1 MNTIPTSYEYT
12 KKIYSKNLNYNI
24 LPEIINDLIKIR
36 DDTKDNLIIKRLGD
50 IINKIS
56 GIINESKKNAE
67 LIRNDISKL
76 NKEIN
81 KNFDELKNNNKKQ
94 QKLECENGQYIGE
107 VVDGVREGRGIY
119 YLTKGPYKGDKYEG
133 EWKNDKRDGKGIDIF
148 HNGAKYEGDYK
159 NGKFDGKGIL
169 IFPNGDRY
177 EGDFKDDKQEG
188 KGIYYYKNGD
198 REMGDYFDGRKIGKH
213 VLLTNKGE
221 VKINKFKYNLF
232 EGF

>member
-1 MNTIPTSYEYT
+1 MNTIPTPYEYT

-24 LPEIINDLIKIR
+24 LPEIIGDLIKIR
-36 DDTKDNLIIKRLGD
+36 DDTKDDLIIKRLGD

-56 GIINESKKNAE
+56 DIINENKKNAE

-107 VVDGVREGRGIY
+107 VVDGVREGRGTY

-133 EWKNDKRDGKGIDIF
+133 EWKNDKRDGKGI
-148 HNGAKYEGDYK
+148 
-159 NGKFDGKGIL
+159 L

-177 EGDFKDDKQEG
+177 EGDFKEDKQEG

-221 VKINKFKYNLF
+221 VKINKFKYNFF